1 MLTGAFRPAGA
12 RRAGQ
17 EAIAEA
23 SEAQEAEN
31 RAFLGQG
38 QVRMRYHVPG
48 MLEDGARM
56 QQRLEIEY
64 VVVGGG
70 RRPHVFL
77 HSMTSGR
84 QPDTTRP
91 GRRGIFAQAAL
102 ASS

>member
-1 MLTGAFRPAGA
+1 RGPQGGTGGNRGSVGSPG
-12 RRAGQ
+12 GQ
-17 EAIAEA
+17 
-23 SEAQEAEN
+23 N

-56 QQRLEIEY
+56 QERLEIEY

-77 HSMTSGR
+77 HSMTSGAAAR
-84 QPDTTRP
+84 HEEPAPPRDIAKPPWLRAD
-91 GRRGIFAQAAL
+91 GRCCR
-102 ASS
+102 